1 MDILK
6 KYAHLEK
13 DFDLHTVIPGSFRQR
28 KKAGLTQLSKQFF
41 SHGDDKKGKFDT
53 EISMVAYM
61 NDNKSFTLIDGK

>member
-1 MDILK
+1 MS
-6 KYAHLEK
+6 
-13 DFDLHTVIPGSFRQR
+13 GSFRQR
-28 KKAGLTQLSKQFF
+28 RKAGLTQLSKQFF